1 MLLSK
6 LLTQFWQHKPSMH
19 SKSWGEHEANWNDL
33 WLKVQTIQKH
43 FPRNNAFLLS
53 LVHASIGWVSLGHEQ
68 RPSIW
73 EIPPYPYHAPCAW
86 IESWIMLAV
95 KKLQSQIF
103 LTRAYSLVTIKFG
116 IDTFLWVF
124 LSFDLFPSAMR
135 TLGLDAQTRN
145 ARINL
150 LVFAVWAEL

>member
-1 MLLSK
+1 
-6 LLTQFWQHKPSMH
+6 
-19 SKSWGEHEANWNDL
+19 
-33 WLKVQTIQKH
+33 
-43 FPRNNAFLLS
+43 
-53 LVHASIGWVSLGHEQ
+53 
-68 RPSIW
+68 
-73 EIPPYPYHAPCAW
+73 
-86 IESWIMLAV
+86 MLAV

-150 LVFAVWAEL
+150 LVFAV